1 MLEANVC
8 ATNNNLMLPA
18 PLPFDELQRLQDLYA
33 YDILDTHAEPDFDEL
48 VELASSICG
57 CPISLVTLVDKDRQW
72 FKAKTG
78 IDFFSTKREFSFCA
92 HTILQNDVMVVEDA
106 KNDERFSDNPCV
118 AGDLHIRFYAGAPII
133 SPAGHKL
140 GTLCIADRNPRTLSA
155 DEHRYL
161 VLLSNQVT
169 KLLEIRKR
177 NIVIRERAAEIIKL
191 KSDAINRYIGDVE
204 HEKKIIARDLH
215 EQFAQEIAS
224 SLMYLKMAEK
234 EMPEKQLRYILS
246 AKEQLDNTLHNI
258 RNLSYKIS
266 PLANQLLDT
275 GEMVSE
281 YVKSVAATCS
291 FKILLNLPDIS
302 NIRADREKLLTLI
315 RTIEL
320 WLKMLNYR
328 KDITEVSITVKLRSR
343 LLIEIRHNGIDID
356 ENLKNEMLQHILCDK
371 IYSYNGSVN
380 IPLEKEKNMLLIT
393 LPLPEY
399 INDKS
404 SPGIIYN

>member
-1 MLEANVC
+1 MKHTFLLQ
-8 ATNNNLMLPA
+8 TTTFMLPA
-18 PLPFDELQRLQDLYA
+18 PLPFNELQRLQDLYA
-33 YDILDTHAEPDFDEL
+33 YDILDTHAETDFDEL
-48 VELASSICG
+48 VELASHILG
-57 CPISLVTLVDKDRQW
+57 CPISLVTLIDKDRQW
-72 FKAKTG
+72 FKAKRG
-78 IDFFSTKREFSFCA
+78 IDFSSTKRELSFCA

-106 KNDERFSDNPCV
+106 EKDERFSDNPCV
-118 AGDLHIRFYAGAPII
+118 AGELHIRFYAGAPII

-140 GTLCIADRNPRTLSA
+140 GTLCIADRNPRSLSA

-161 VLLSNQVT
+161 VLLSSQVT

-191 KSDAINRYIGDVE
+191 KSDAINRYIGDIE
-204 HEKKIIARDLH
+204 HEKKVIARDLH

-234 EMPEKQLRYILS
+234 EKPEKQLSYILS
-246 AKEQLDNTLHNI
+246 AKEQLNNTLHNI

-291 FKILLNLPDIS
+291 FKIILNLPDIS
-302 NIRADREKLLTLI
+302 NIRADRERLLILI

-328 KDITEVSITVKLRSR
+328 KDITEVQITVKIKSQ
-343 LLIEIRHNGIDID
+343 LLIEIEHNGIAID
-356 ENLKNEMLQHILCDK
+356 ESLKNEMLQHILCDK

-380 IPLEKEKNMLLIT
+380 IPLEQGKNMLLIT

-399 INDKS
+399 INEKPA
-404 SPGIIYN
+404 PGILYN